1 MSFAKSTITPAK
13 PAPPLSGEPVEPTLT
28 RLPYDPMV
36 PRELTTRRLLLRQW
50 RDEDAEPL
58 HEIYVQPEY
67 LETMPPLDL
76 DGTRAQVE
84 RWQHAWDEDGY
95 CQWAACDLDSGRLI
109 GRIGILCHH
118 DWPLSDRL
126 VPEVGWVLDSD
137 FWGQG
142 LATEGGLASIAVWRE
157 HLPDEPRLLSITTPE
172 NRRSRAVM
180 NRCGLRLGGTVQW
193 HGYDVVWYALER
205 GERGI
210 V

>member
-1 MSFAKSTITPAK
+1 
-13 PAPPLSGEPVEPTLT
+13 
-28 RLPYDPMV
+28 MV

-58 HEIYVQPEY
+58 HGIYSQPEY
-67 LETMPPLDL
+67 LETMPPIDL

-84 RWQHAWDEDGY
+84 RWQRAWDEDGY
-95 CQWAACDLDSGRLI
+95 CQWAACDLESGRLI

-118 DWPLSDRL
+118 DWPLSDRP
-126 VPEVGWVLDSD
+126 VPEVGWVLDHD

-180 NRCGLRLGGTVQW
+180 NRCGLRLRGTAQW
-193 HGYDVVWYALER
+193 HGYDVVWYSLER